1 MLRIPIQILFL
12 GFILLLVDQL
22 EAQQA
27 IQQWPYTITFTE
39 VKGDTTEVD
48 VKDAASEVPIYHLAI
63 SDLFKGHYHLAEFH
77 NGNLYTIRRTGGPD
91 GYIKFP
97 GSWTDALWKFDGSGN
112 GKKIYSVRG
121 LDFRVSPDERT
132 IAINIIWDTLL
143 ILDSNGHIKNI
154 LTNSTYGI
162 NGFGYPYLTN
172 THLFFSNGGIES
184 SFDEIFKVNLSNL
197 AWSERKMPK
206 LSFEYKNMTSTHS
219 MKP

>member
-132 IAINIIWDTLL
+132 IAINIIWDTLFNSGFEWSHQKY
-143 ILDSNGHIKNI
+143 SNK
-154 LTNSTYGI
+154 
-162 NGFGYPYLTN
+162 F
-172 THLFFSNGGIES
+172 HLRNKWLWISLFNQYTFVL
-184 SFDEIFKVNLSNL
+184 F
-197 AWSERKMPK
+197 ERRHREQ
-206 LSFEYKNMTSTHS
+206 LR
-219 MKP
+219 